1 MSLFLIASTAASSQ
15 IVAQSNDF
23 TVHALRRDKDG
34 MLYYSIAR
42 STEDE
47 VFDFHRTDG
56 EESTDFL
63 QGTEYVDATPNVARK
78 YSNDTDDKYQQFRFD
93 FRRLTYFIDDD
104 GYLVARLN
112 KSYDH
117 NTQGPK

>member
-1 MSLFLIASTAASSQ
+1 MSLYLSASTAASSQ

-34 MLYYSIAR
+34 MLYYTVAR
-42 STEDE
+42 STEDD

-56 EESTDFL
+56 EEYTDFL
-63 QGTEYVDATPNVARK
+63 QGVEYIDATPNAPK
-78 YSNDTDDKYQQFRFD
+78 EYSNDVDDKYQQFRFD
-93 FRRLTYFIDDD
+93 FRRLTYFIDND

-117 NTQGPK
+117 NSQGPK

>member
-1 MSLFLIASTAASSQ
+1 MSLFLSASTAASSQ

-34 MLYYSIAR
+34 MLYYTLAR

-56 EESTDFL
+56 EEYTDFL
-63 QGTEYVDATPNVARK
+63 QGTEYVDATPSVAK
-78 YSNDTDDKYQQFRFD
+78 QYSNDADDKYQQFRFD
-93 FRRLTYFIDDD
+93 FRRLTYFIDND

-117 NTQGPK
+117 NSQGPK